1 MNLLFGRRLVPWL
14 CVVVLTTACAATGAP
29 GSAPPAVDPADPT
42 PSVTPETGT
51 ESTPTPIVTVD
62 VPVFVDENGFDDH
75 TVPTIDS
82 VPEFFALAES
92 GVNGQSVVK
101 FSIPD
106 LLGDPDGRIHW
117 FDSGFY
123 ELHDEWYWFR
133 LLNGQRAPNIDVEPV
148 PGNRFASIDEIY
160 AWAERLDP
168 VELPLDLYFADSRYT
183 DRPRLFSQNYY
194 DEALDVA
201 ERNYLVGSLVHLQ
214 SDVDGNPRWLVQ
226 LEYTDEPDAADVA
239 AFMQRLAATV
249 PPEIGDAL
257 EWVVRSP
264 AQERLA
270 QQMAAGALPYADRI
284 VRYSEIVAPGEV
296 GVYNEGIAVGRLL
309 LVEEGGARL
318 TDAIATD
325 IVIVENV
332 PDYLPPASALLTS
345 EPQTPL
351 AHVNLLAR
359 NRSIPN
365 ASQSGLLDDPGIR
378 QAARIRAHV
387 VVRASGDDHL
397 EVVPISREEYDEWQ
411 ALVALEPIG
420 VTPVDVDDI
429 PTVVA
434 LDELADTI
442 DSEAEIE
449 PWRPIVGGKAAGFL
463 TLLAADRVTAP
474 DRPLAI
480 TVAPYVEHL
489 VMVRSQLD
497 AMLANE
503 AFVADARIRF
513 LLLEGLGDFEA
524 FYPDDVDRAVAQ
536 DFIDTYSFGT
546 PMADIIASGGFKR
559 LLRDQPVDRAVLD
572 AITDALEENFGDYAD
587 SQGLRFRSSS
597 SVEDIEGFSGAGLY
611 DSNTGYLD
619 PTAAADPG
627 DRDHDVEWAL
637 KKTWASY
644 WGFEAFEERRLENV
658 DHLSGAMAVVVH
670 ARFDDE
676 LEANNGVA
684 TFTLL
689 EGVSDDATATAIIN
703 VQAGAVSVT
712 NPDPAEVSLPEVIE
726 VSQLPDGSLR
736 TDRRATS
743 TLSPGQ
749 PVLDDDAVAELFA
762 QLQSVTLLWRAQINA
777 DLPPLQQIDTVTLD
791 FEFKTVDDGW
801 PALRSGEATPGRLV
815 VKQARSLDPGLR
827 GVPQSLRD
835 QPIPRDVLARARLV
849 ERVDCPT
856 GDGATVITIEV
867 FTDPL
872 RLPDMGFGV
881 DPFVVGDGGRADD
894 TECARS
900 VLYATPDQY
909 LLELI
914 EREGQLDLTG

>member
-1 MNLLFGRRLVPWL
+1 MTLLSSRRLVPWL
-14 CVVVLTTACAATGAP
+14 CVVMLAAACAATGEP
-29 GSAPPAVDPADPT
+29 GSSPPVDPADPT
-42 PSVTPETGT
+42 PSVAPETGT
-51 ESTPTPIVTVD
+51 EPSPTPVATVE

-101 FSIPD
+101 FSVPD

-117 FDSGFY
+117 LDSGFY
-123 ELHDEWYWFR
+123 ELHDEWYWYR
-133 LLNGQRAPNIDVEPV
+133 LLNGQRAPKVDVEPV
-148 PGNRFASIDEIY
+148 AGNRFESIDEIY
-160 AWAERLDP
+160 AWANRLDP
-168 VELPLDLYFADSRYT
+168 AELPLDLRFADSRYT

-194 DEALDVA
+194 DEALNVA
-201 ERNYLVGSLVHLQ
+201 ERNYLVGSLVHVQ

-226 LEYTDEPDAADVA
+226 LEYTDEPDATDVA
-239 AFMQRLAATV
+239 AFMARLAATV
-249 PPEIGDAL
+249 PAEIGDAL
-257 EWVVRSP
+257 QWVVRSP

-270 QQMAAGALPYADRI
+270 QQMAAEALPYADRI

-318 TDAIATD
+318 TDAVATD

-332 PDYLPPASALLTS
+332 PDYLPPAGALLTS

-359 NRSIPN
+359 NRGIPN

-387 VVRASGDDHL
+387 IVRASGDNHL
-397 EVVPISREEYDEWQ
+397 EVVPISREEYDEWRS
-411 ALVALEPIG
+411 LVTPEPIA
-420 VTPVDVDDI
+420 VAPVDIDGV
-429 PTVVA
+429 PTVVD
-434 LDELADTI
+434 LDELATTI
-442 DSEAEIE
+442 DSEADIE
-449 PWRPIVGGKAAGFL
+449 RWRPIVGGKAAGFL
-463 TLLAADRVTAP
+463 TLLAADGVTAP
-474 DRPLAI
+474 DRPVAI

-489 VMVRSQLD
+489 ATVRRQLD

-503 AFVADARIRF
+503 AFIADARIRF
-513 LLLEGLGDFEA
+513 LLLEGLGDFEG
-524 FYPDDVDRAVAQ
+524 FYPDDIDRAVAQ
-536 DFIDTYSFGT
+536 EFIDGYSFGT

-559 LLRDQPVDRAVLD
+559 LLRDQPIERSVLD
-572 AITDALEENFGDYAD
+572 DIVEALEAAFGDYAD
-587 SQGLRFRSSS
+587 TQGLRFRSSS
-597 SVEDIEGFSGAGLY
+597 SVEDVEGFSGAGLY
-611 DSNTGYLD
+611 DSNTGWLD
-619 PTAAADPG
+619 PSAATDPA

-658 DHLSGAMAVVVH
+658 DHRSGAMAVVVH

-676 LEANNGVA
+676 IETNNGVA

-689 EGVSDDATATAIIN
+689 DGILDDETARAVIN

-726 VSQLPDGSLR
+726 VSQRPDGSLAI
-736 TDRRATS
+736 DRLAAS
-743 TLSPGQ
+743 TLRPSS
-749 PVLDDDAVAELFA
+749 PVLDDAAIGELFA
-762 QLQSVTLLWRAQINA
+762 QLDSVTRLWRARLNA
-777 DLPPLQQIDTVTLD
+777 DLARLQRVDTVTLD

-801 PALRSGEATPGRLV
+801 PALRSREILPSRLV

-827 GVPQSLRD
+827 GVPRSLLD

-872 RLPDMGFGV
+872 RSPDMGYGV
-881 DPFVVGDGGRADD
+881 DPLVVGSEAGRADAAD
-894 TECARS
+894 CDRS

>member
-1 MNLLFGRRLVPWL
+1 MTLLSWRRLVPWL
-14 CVVVLTTACAATGAP
+14 CVVMLATACAATGAP
-29 GSAPPAVDPADPT
+29 GSSPPAVDPADPT
-42 PSVTPETGT
+42 PSVVPEA
-51 ESTPTPIVTVD
+51 SPTPFVTAA
-62 VPVFVDENGFDDH
+62 VPVFVDEHGFDDH

-106 LLGDPDGRIHW
+106 LLGDPDGRLHW
-117 FDSGFY
+117 LDSGFY
-123 ELHDEWYWFR
+123 ELHDEWYWYR
-133 LLNGQRAPNIDVEPV
+133 LLNGQRTPGIDVEPV
-148 PGNRFASIDEIY
+148 PDMRFDSIDEIY
-160 AWAERLDP
+160 AWADRLDP
-168 VELPLDLYFADSRYT
+168 VELPLDLRFADSRYT

-194 DEALDVA
+194 DEALNVA

-214 SDVDGNPRWLVQ
+214 SDLDGNPRRLVQ
-226 LEYTDEPDAADVA
+226 LEYTDEPDATDVGS
-239 AFMQRLAATV
+239 FMQRLAATV
-249 PPEIGDAL
+249 PAEIGDAL

-264 AQERLA
+264 GQERLA
-270 QQMAAGALPYADRI
+270 QQMVAEALPFADRI

-318 TDAIATD
+318 TDAAATD

-359 NRSIPN
+359 NRGIPN

-387 VVRASGDDHL
+387 VVRASGDNHL

-411 ALVALEPIG
+411 SLVAIEPIA
-420 VTPVDVDDI
+420 VTPVDVDGI

-434 LDELADTI
+434 LDELADTV
-442 DSEAEIE
+442 DSEVEIE

-463 TLLAADRVTAP
+463 SLLAADGVTAP

-489 VMVRSQLD
+489 ATVQRQLD
-497 AMLANE
+497 TMLANE
-503 AFVADARIRF
+503 DFIADARIRF

-536 DFIDTYSFGT
+536 DFIDAFSFGT
-546 PMADIIASGGFKR
+546 PMADIVASGGFKR
-559 LLRDQPVDRAVLD
+559 LLRDQPIDRAVLD
-572 AITDALEENFGDYAD
+572 DITDALEDNFGDYTD

-619 PTAAADPG
+619 PTGAADPG

-658 DHLSGAMAVVVH
+658 EHLSGAMAVVVH

-689 EGVSDDATATAIIN
+689 DGVSADATATAIIN

-726 VSQLPDGSLR
+726 VSRLADGSLR
-736 TDRRATS
+736 TERRAMS
-743 TLSPGQ
+743 TLSPGE
-749 PVLDDDAVAELFA
+749 PVLDDAAVAELFA
-762 QLQSVTLLWRAQINA
+762 QLRSVTLLWRAQINA

-801 PALRSGEATPGRLV
+801 PAVRSGAATPGRLV

-827 GVPQSLRD
+827 GVPQSLLD
-835 QPIPRDVLARARLV
+835 QPIPRDVLSRARLV

-881 DPFVVGDGGRADD
+881 DPFVVGEGGPEDD
-894 TECARS
+894 AACDRS

-914 EREGQLDLTG
+914 EREGQLDLTA